1 MLRVFQKDDSKVVKS
16 GILQVVTTVP
26 VRADLLALK
35 SADKMDYLMDDVKD
49 LEWVEKR
56 VY

>member
-1 MLRVFQKDDSKVVKS
+1 VLRVFQKDDSKVVKS